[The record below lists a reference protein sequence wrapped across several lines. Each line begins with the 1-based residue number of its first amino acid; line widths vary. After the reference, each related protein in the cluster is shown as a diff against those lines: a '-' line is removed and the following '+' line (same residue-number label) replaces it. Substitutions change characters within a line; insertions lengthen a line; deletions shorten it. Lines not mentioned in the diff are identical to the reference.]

1 MKEKTNYELLN
12 DDTIDDL
19 RFLTKRDLPKVEVR
33 IYQKGYS
40 VFASNKA
47 GKVRIGHINDPF
59 DYLLNTIKVLFGR
72 DLIYTPFIAPKPNN

>member
-1 MKEKTNYELLN
+1 MKEKTNYELMN
-12 DDTIDDL
+12 EETIQDL
-19 RFLTKRDLPKVEVR
+19 IILSEKHLANVKIR

-59 DYLLNTIKVLFGR
+59 DYLLNTIKILFGK
-72 DLIYTPFIAPKPNN
+72 DNVYTPFIAPKPNR

>member
-1 MKEKTNYELLN
+1 MKEKSQYDLMNEE
-12 DDTIDDL
+12 TIQDL
-19 RFLTKRDLPKVEVR
+19 IILSEKHLANVKIR

-59 DYLLNTIKVLFGR
+59 DYLLNTIKILFGK
-72 DLIYTPFIAPKPNN
+72 DNVYTPFIAPKPNR